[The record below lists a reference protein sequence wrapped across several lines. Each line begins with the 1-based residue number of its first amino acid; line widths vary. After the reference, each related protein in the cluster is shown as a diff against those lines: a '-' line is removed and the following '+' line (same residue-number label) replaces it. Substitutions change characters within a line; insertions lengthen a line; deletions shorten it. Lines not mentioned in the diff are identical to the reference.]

1 MEQAAPNDRS
11 DRVLAG
17 SASGQKLEM
26 IRDSNGW
33 LTITFNGE
41 AGPGCRWPNE
51 RLDQCVA
58 VFMALLRSP
67 DGALVPDPAIAS
79 PQ

>member
-1 MEQAAPNDRS
+1 MEQTASDNQS
-11 DRVLAG
+11 DRVLAA
-17 SASGQKLEM
+17 SASGQKLEI
-26 IRDSNGW
+26 IRDSDGW
-33 LTITFNGE
+33 LTITFNGQ

-67 DGALVPDPAIAS
+67 NGALAPDPAIGS